1 MPLFIVTTFG
11 KDHLLQ
17 KHEVEARDASHA
29 MALATHNGWRAI
41 RAEKAGGLTLPAW
54 QSPSVDVV
62 LFTQEL
68 TSLLDAG
75 LTLYECIETLHDKE
89 TSSRAR
95 SVLASLQSSLEEG
108 QPFSSALEEHK
119 ALFGDIYV
127 ATIRASE
134 RTGDILP
141 ALRRYLVY
149 RKQIDSLRRKMIS
162 AAIYPAMLLLAGTG
176 VTLFMLL
183 YLVPRF
189 SMVYADVGSN
199 LPLASRLLLQW
210 GQLLHAHT
218 APVLLG
224 LLFASGLI
232 GWCLYQPQL
241 RSSISARLWTLRGI
255 GPWLRTL
262 HLSRF
267 YRTLSMLLQ
276 SGIPVLPAL
285 RMTQELLH
293 PALRPKMP
301 LVLNIIEE
309 GQSLSHA
316 FSLGNLLTPV
326 AQRLI
331 RVGEQSGELATL
343 LERTADFHDEETAI
357 WMERFSKIFEPVLML
372 LIGLFVG
379 LIVVLMYLPIFDLA
393 GSWQT

>member
-1 MPLFIVTTFG
+1 MPLFIVTTLG

-17 KHEVEARDASHA
+17 KHEVEARDALHA
-29 MALATHNGWRAI
+29 LSLAAHNGWRALHV
-41 RAEKAGGLTLPAW
+41 EKAGGLSLPSW
-54 QSPSVDVV
+54 QNPSIDVV

-89 TSSRAR
+89 TSSRAK
-95 SVLASLQSSLEEG
+95 SVLATLQSSLEEG
-108 QPFSSALEEHK
+108 QPFSSALEAHQS
-119 ALFGDIYV
+119 LFGDIYV

-210 GQLLHAHT
+210 GQFLHAHT
-218 APVLLG
+218 TPALLG
-224 LLFASGLI
+224 IFLAFSLI
-232 GWCLYQPQL
+232 GWGLFQPHW
-241 RSSISARLWTLRGI
+241 RRAISARLWTLRGI

-293 PALRPKMP
+293 PALRPQMP
-301 LVLNIIEE
+301 LVLNTIEE

-343 LERTADFHDEETAI
+343 LERTADFHDEETTI
-357 WMERFSKIFEPVLML
+357 WMERFSKIFEPILML